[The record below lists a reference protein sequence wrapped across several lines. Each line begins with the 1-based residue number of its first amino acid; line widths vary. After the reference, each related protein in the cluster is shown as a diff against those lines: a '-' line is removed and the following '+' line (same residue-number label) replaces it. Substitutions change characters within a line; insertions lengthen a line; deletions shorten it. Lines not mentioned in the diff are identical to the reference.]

1 MRILTGFIL
10 VIFITGCVLINGSI
24 NSNIVYT
31 SSSSNI
37 ENDPG
42 RKETCSLTDYEH
54 LINVP
59 NLPSIPKEL
68 KEDTVYTETALVK
81 SIDDHRR
88 LLKEL
93 KKELERCKSLN

>member
-1 MRILTGFIL
+1 MRILIGIIL

-24 NSNIVYT
+24 NSNMVYT
-31 SSSSNI
+31 STSSTI
-37 ENDPG
+37 ENEPEK
-42 RKETCSLTDYEH
+42 KEACSLTDYGH

-59 NLPSIPKEL
+59 DLPSIPKEL
-68 KEDTVYTETALVK
+68 KEDAAYTETALVK

-93 KKELERCKSLN
+93 KKELERCKASN